1 MEKFR
6 DSTRCE
12 DVREMQQV
20 FSVKGGTFR
29 EDMVNSYETIQP
41 EVAANESPL
50 QLQKMER
57 RITETAA
64 NTLSGNT
71 EQLLSDSR

>member
-6 DSTRCE
+6 DSNRCE

-57 RITETAA
+57 ITETAA
-64 NTLSGNT
+64 STLSGNT